1 MTRKRGWGAGGSS
14 GTSLS
19 AHSGQAS
26 DGQFMN
32 HLRSPNCGCCTII
45 QPHRSS
51 AMANS
56 SAAGLISKVSA
67 STSSARSDGRHLA
80 IVRSC
85 RKVFVPPPWAGGAG
99 SGSLI
104 ASSCRLVNAFAGQAV
119 PESASAFSL
128 AWRLRRY
135 RGGTFWRIGGSPL
148 RSYGRALL
156 ESRPSRTERRTPLRL
171 STPSEAGICYWM
183 ARNRCACLDNPEM
196 F

>member
-1 MTRKRGWGAGGSS
+1 
-14 GTSLS
+14 
-19 AHSGQAS
+19 
-26 DGQFMN
+26 MN

-67 STSSARSDGRHLA
+67 STSSARSVGRHLA

-135 RGGTFWRIGGSPL
+135 RGGRFGESVSL
-148 RSYGRALL
+148 RSGPTGARYWRAGLRVPSAEPRFGCQPL
-156 ESRPSRTERRTPLRL
+156 PRRGFAIGWLATGARAWTILKCSES
-171 STPSEAGICYWM
+171 SEGIGSGK
-183 ARNRCACLDNPEM
+183 A
-196 F
+196 

>member
-1 MTRKRGWGAGGSS
+1 MTRKRGWGAGGSL

-67 STSSARSDGRHLA
+67 LASSARSVGRHLA

-85 RKVFVPPPWAGGAG
+85 IAKVIRPSAMGEGPPQE
-99 SGSLI
+99 SLI
-104 ASSCRLVNAFAGQAV
+104 ASSCRLVNAT
-119 PESASAFSL
+119 
-128 AWRLRRY
+128 
-135 RGGTFWRIGGSPL
+135 GTTGDM
-148 RSYGRALL
+148 
-156 ESRPSRTERRTPLRL
+156 
-171 STPSEAGICYWM
+171 STPTNAQRPRQEPDVEGHIILKEVRWGSQWEV
-183 ARNRCACLDNPEM
+183 E
-196 F
+196 